1 MPTKELVLAPRTG
14 TITSPG
20 LVPGG
25 WPGPGREPL
34 LIRATARAGEA
45 RRAMSR
51 VVHEVRYRPAR
62 RRTAKMVVLI
72 PAHNE
77 EASIGA
83 MLNALLGQT
92 RVPDRIVVIA
102 DNCTD
107 RTEQIARRFRS
118 VTVMRTVANTDR
130 KVGALNQG
138 WLRWQ
143 AGYDYV
149 AGIDADTILA
159 PDCLAQLEAELAVTP
174 RPGGVMARYTF
185 DQRLGATAMARLLIR
200 MQRLEFASWTADALR
215 RNRKTYVLGGQVSLF
230 SNDALRAVA
239 ERNLTRGP
247 WDTSAQVE
255 DMQMTGDLRAL
266 RYSANVSVTARAY
279 AGPMLTLRSLWAQRR
294 KWDEGMSRLLVRST
308 LNKWTVTLWR
318 QQLSLLSNGI
328 TRIGFIFLLT
338 ASLIVGQYKWNWL
351 WVIPPAVAVLLNL
364 KLAAKVPHRTPAD
377 LLYALLLIPV
387 ELYLIMRVCCA
398 TASWVNVLA
407 GIKRDGWAHQARAEQ
422 GHSGGPGKILGA
434 LLAVA
439 LLVTATVYG
448 WTHAPLFLQRDIL
461 TTGWAALA
469 LITALQ
475 TLMMILRLIRP
486 SHGLRP

>member
-34 LIRATARAGEA
+34 LIRATARAGQT
-45 RRAMSR
+45 RRAVSR
-51 VVHEVRYRPAR
+51 VVHDVRYRPAR
-62 RRTAKMVVLI
+62 PRTAKMVVLI

-138 WLRWQ
+138 WARWQ

-159 PDCLAQLEAELAVTP
+159 PDCLQQLEAELAVTP

-185 DQRLGATAMARLLIR
+185 DQRLGASGMARLLIR
-200 MQRLEFASWTADALR
+200 MQRLEFAAWTADALR
-215 RNRKTYVLGGQVSLF
+215 RNRKTYVLGGQASLF

-239 ERNLTRGP
+239 ERNLTHGP
-247 WDTSAQVE
+247 WDTSTQVE
-255 DMQMTGDLRAL
+255 DMQLTGDLKAM
-266 RYSANVSVTARAY
+266 RYSANVSVSARAY
-279 AGPMLTLRSLWAQRR
+279 AGPMMNLRSLWAQRR
-294 KWDEGMSRLLVRST
+294 KWDEGMARLLVHSKV
-308 LNKWTVTLWR
+308 NQWTATLWK
-318 QQLSLLSNGI
+318 QQLGLASNGI
-328 TRIGFIFLLT
+328 TRIGFFFLLT
-338 ASLIVGQYKWNWL
+338 ASLMVHQYKWNWL
-351 WVIPPAVAVLLNL
+351 WLIPPVVAVLLNL
-364 KLAAKVPHRTPAD
+364 KLAWRVPNRTTAD
-377 LLYALLLIPV
+377 LIGAVLLVPV

-407 GIKRDGWAHQARAEQ
+407 GIKRDGWAQQARAEQ
-422 GHSGGPGKILGA
+422 GGAGGPGKILGA
-434 LLAVA
+434 MLVVA
-439 LLVTATVYG
+439 ILVGGAVYG
-448 WTHAPLFLQRDIL
+448 WIHSPLFVQRDIL
-461 TTGWAALA
+461 TVGWAGLA
-469 LITALQ
+469 IITALQ
-475 TLMMILRLIRP
+475 TVMMVFRILRP
-486 SHGLRP
+486 SRGLRP